1 MTCAGVLCLAFVA
14 VVAQACTR
22 DSDST
27 DSAAQGLRASVLVTP
42 FGVGDSMPATWNSS
56 ELAESLAV
64 GLSRVQGLSAES
76 QSRAPRANSD
86 FTLAGDVDTREGRLV
101 IAARLRRS
109 GEDADVWSSTYW
121 RANEPMSRLVAF
133 LAVPITEAVF
143 RDLARRAAMSGKEG
157 R

>member
-1 MTCAGVLCLAFVA
+1 MTRAGFLCLALVA
-14 VVAQACTR
+14 VTQACTR

-27 DSAAQGLRASVLVTP
+27 ESAAQGLRASVLVIP

-86 FTLAGDVDTREGRLV
+86 FTLAGDVDTREGRMV

-109 GEDADVWSSTYW
+109 GEDTDVWSSTYW
-121 RANEPMSRLVAF
+121 RADEPLSRLVGF
-133 LAVPITEAVF
+133 LTVPVTEAVF
-143 RDLARRAAMSGKEG
+143 RDLARRAATSRKEG